1 MCIHDYLSLPIHIL
15 HTIIHLHII
24 HICIQTSPLY
34 TSVCTHLHYTH
45 LCVRILRTIHVD
57 ICIIL
62 HQTTHTQSC
71 SCMHCV
77 NFKLHRSNPQS
88 HIILN
93 ISTLSKI
100 HDQPLIQIPTSNVL
114 CLALYKF
121 LHMPIMTMN
130 IRIKTKQRSSGN
142 ITISKSHPLFDPTTN
157 QLVQKHTKTHE
168 VKHIY
173 TFWGG
178 P

>member
-1 MCIHDYLSLPIHIL
+1 MHCISCVLNTSMCGLPDHP
-15 HTIIHLHII
+15 HPHP
-24 HICIQTSPLY
+24 CINCSPA
-34 TSVCTHLHYTH
+34 TACTVMST
-45 LCVRILRTIHVD
+45 
-57 ICIIL
+57 
-62 HQTTHTQSC
+62 
-71 SCMHCV
+71 CV